1 MLLFT
6 CHTTFTQ
13 YIIITLKKFQLSSMF
28 QSSSMFMYL
37 STKKFMYPFMFQ
49 FIQDGAVAGLT
60 VVAGGKKYMIL
71 FNKIAYFLK
80 RKQTKDLQ
88 TSSSNF
94 YLWIS
99 FLFFYLFYLYLY
111 TIYAL
116 YTIYI
121 F

>member
-1 MLLFT
+1 M
-6 CHTTFTQ
+6 
-13 YIIITLKKFQLSSMF
+13 S
-28 QSSSMFMYL
+28 MYL

-49 FIQDGAVAGLT
+49 FIQDGAMAGQME
-60 VVAGGKKYMIL
+60 VAGGKKNMIL
-71 FNKIAYFLK
+71 SNKIIYFLT
-80 RKQTKDLQ
+80 RKQTKNSQ
-88 TSSSNF
+88 MSSSNF

-99 FLFFYLFYLYLY
+99 FLFLYLTYLYLY